1 MEAYL
6 EYLKPILFFGVVGSV
21 LAWAAQSA
29 GFFQVPATSRG
40 APATVQFKHLLSVFA
55 IYLGITSIASPSVGW
70 LIESFYTSFFGKLPP
85 NALFG
90 WAQVSLLFLILTL
103 SYLYCKG
110 RDPLLFQ
117 RICRYSP
124 QKGLRGVVSDISMG
138 VLTYL
143 IGFPFVIVVGQIADW
158 ILEAHFGVGSYEQVA
173 VRYLKAAS
181 ETPSLLVAALITILI
196 LAPCIEE
203 FLFRGC
209 LQTFLR
215 RHMERKESIFLSSLC
230 FSLFHFSLSQGWG
243 NVSLCASLFVFALFL
258 GFIYERQASLV
269 SSVTLHMTFN
279 AVSTARILFFSESS

>member
-6 EYLKPILFFGVVGSV
+6 EYLKPILFFGGVGSV
-21 LAWAAQSA
+21 LAWIARSA
-29 GFFQVPATSRG
+29 GFFQVPTPSRG
-40 APATVQFKHLLSVFA
+40 APAPIQLKHLLSVFA
-55 IYLGITSIASPSVGW
+55 IYLSVTSIASPLVSW
-70 LIESFYTSFFGKLPP
+70 LIESFYTSFFGELPP
-85 NALFG
+85 DALLG
-90 WAQVSLLFLILTL
+90 WAQVGLLSVILILF
-103 SYLYCKG
+103 YLYCKG

-117 RICRYSP
+117 RICRYGP
-124 QKGLRGVVSDISMG
+124 QKGLRGVVSDLSMG

-143 IGFPFVIVVGQIADW
+143 IGFPFVIVVGQIVDW
-158 ILEAHFGVGSYEQVA
+158 MLEARLGIESYEQVA
-173 VRYLKAAS
+173 VRYLKTAT
-181 ETPSLLVAALITILI
+181 ETPGLLAAALVIILL

-215 RHMERKESIFLSSLC
+215 RHMGRKESIFLSSLC

-269 SSVTLHMTFN
+269 SSTALHMTFN
-279 AVSTARILFFSESS
+279 AVSTARILFFPESS